1 MDAQLIVA
9 LMASGGGGA
18 ALLALVTGII
28 KWLSGASARER
39 LRNADLETQRLIA
52 IEERTKAEKERD
64 EADTKRRIAL
74 EYASQ
79 LRGQLLQNGITPGAW
94 PADQTVP
101 HIPPQEMKEIRN
113 DRYKRST
120 AEEGTV
126 Q

>member
-18 ALLALVTGII
+18 ALLALVTGIV

-39 LRNADLETQRLIA
+39 LRNADLETQRLLA
-52 IEERTKAEKERD
+52 IEERIKAEKERD
-64 EADTKRRIAL
+64 EADKKRRIAL

-101 HIPPQEMKEIRN
+101 HRPRNEFKEINN
-113 DRYKRST
+113 DTFYRPG
-120 AEEGTV
+120 AEESSV